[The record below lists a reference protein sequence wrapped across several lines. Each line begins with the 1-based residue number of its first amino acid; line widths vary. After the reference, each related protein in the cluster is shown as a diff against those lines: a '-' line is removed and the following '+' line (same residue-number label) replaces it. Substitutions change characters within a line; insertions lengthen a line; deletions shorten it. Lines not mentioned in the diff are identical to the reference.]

1 MSPQVRALRNQPPP
15 IVTLPFQTL
24 DYAVIAAYVLLMI
37 VVGTLATRRRQES
50 LTDYFTGGKNLPW
63 WLIGISMVATTFA
76 ADTPLAVTGI
86 IAAEGVAGNWI
97 WWNFMFSGL
106 VTVFFYA
113 KLWKRADVITD
124 VEFIAIRY
132 SGRPARILRGF
143 RALYLAF
150 PINCIILGWV
160 TIGMAKILTVLLGVQ
175 DHTVALSIFGAGVGG
190 TQLEMEAEWMIILS
204 LYLAIGLYITF
215 SGIWG
220 VVVTDF
226 IQFIIA
232 MGGSVVLAWYAV
244 DYAGGLGQLKTDL
257 AQQFGA
263 DHSMLSL
270 NPFANPE
277 IALAT
282 ALVWVGMMWWASW
295 YPGAEP
301 GGGGYIA
308 QRMFSA
314 KNERHA
320 VGGTLLFN
328 VAHYALRPWP
338 WILVGLVALVAY
350 PGLED
355 PETGY
360 PLLMLELL
368 PAGLLG
374 LLAVAFL
381 AAFVSTVSTHL
392 NWGASYLVNDFYK
405 PFVRPPEAFGVAGAG
420 VEGGSADAGAEDG
433 SAGDGA
439 DAGAAGDGADAG
451 AAAGGGVEDVAEAH
465 YVRVSRVAT
474 VLIMLAA
481 IGVSLLFD
489 TVRGGWELILSIGAG
504 TGLVYLLRWY
514 WGRINAWSEISAM
527 SAAAAGSLIAPW
539 LGLDDFASKMIFTT
553 LFSTAVWVPVT
564 LLTRPTDSE
573 HLRRFFERV
582 MPESAVPQSAVP
594 QSAVPQSAV
603 PQSAVP
609 EDAAPSTGFRVYEP
623 VWKPLLSVCLSA
635 AAIILSLVGMG
646 QIFFGV
652 MGLGITLVAAG
663 VAALVL
669 VVRKV

>member
-1 MSPQVRALRNQPPP
+1 M
-15 IVTLPFQTL
+15 TLPFQTL

-175 DHTVALSIFGAGVGG
+175 DHTVSLSLFGAGVGG
-190 TQLEMEAEWMIILS
+190 SMFEMEAEWIIILS

-244 DYAGGLGQLKTDL
+244 DHAGGLGQLKTDL
-257 AQQFGA
+257 ALQFGA

-350 PGLED
+350 PGLDD

-405 PFVRPPEAFGVAGAG
+405 PFVRPPASFGVGGAAVGTEG
-420 VEGGSADAGAEDG
+420 VEEGTEEDVEGATVG
-433 SAGDGA
+433 TK
-439 DAGAAGDGADAG
+439 
-451 AAAGGGVEDVAEAH
+451 GVEDAAEEGAAEAANDAAETH
-465 YVRVSRVAT
+465 YVQVSRIAT

-527 SAAAAGSLIAPW
+527 SAAAIGSLIAPL
-539 LGLDDFASKMIFTT
+539 LGFDDFATKMIFTT
-553 LFSTAVWVPVT
+553 LFSTTIWVPVT
-564 LLTRPTDSE
+564 LLTRPTDPE
-573 HLRRFFERV
+573 HLHRFFERV
-582 MPESAVPQSAVP
+582 MPESVVPKDAVPGSSENDVQGRSGSTTP
-594 QSAVPQSAV
+594 GSS
-603 PQSAVP
+603 
-609 EDAAPSTGFRVYEP
+609 DPSTGFRVYEP

-635 AAIILSLVGMG
+635 TAIILSLVGMG

-652 MGLGITLVAAG
+652 MWIGIALVAAG
-663 VAALVL
+663 LAALGL